1 MCRNIDKIKKYV
13 YNGIIKL
20 LRESEGAD
28 VCLVRKK
35 RKKKWIGV
43 VAIVLAVALLIGGA
57 MVLGNYLKNK
67 REMAVWQEQYDA
79 FYASKLESFAY
90 ENELYEDYE
99 VDVAFIGDSLTDGY
113 DLGTYYPEMKVIN
126 RGIGGDTTHGVLAR
140 LDTSI
145 IEPAPRVV
153 VMMIGTN
160 NLGDMFTDYE
170 EILIKLKS
178 ELPDTKVVILSIP
191 PSCGDYASRNGQIA
205 INNVKIKSLAEKY
218 DYTYVDVFTPLF
230 DFERNEL
237 RAEYTTDGI
246 HFTPLGYEVITA
258 EVKPVLEDL
267 LSE

>member
-1 MCRNIDKIKKYV
+1 M
-13 YNGIIKL
+13 
-20 LRESEGAD
+20 
-28 VCLVRKK
+28 
-35 RKKKWIGV
+35 KKKIIIISAICV
-43 VAIVLAVALLIGGA
+43 SLALIVAALL
-57 MVLGNYLKNK
+57 VLILHVLPERERAREQREFFEFLQQYYKDKSANFAEENK
-67 REMAVWQEQYDA
+67 T
-79 FYASKLESFAY
+79 LG
-90 ENELYEDYE
+90 E

-113 DLGTYYPEMKVIN
+113 DLKMYYPEMKVIN

>member
-1 MCRNIDKIKKYV
+1 M
-13 YNGIIKL
+13 
-20 LRESEGAD
+20 
-28 VCLVRKK
+28 
-35 RKKKWIGV
+35 KKKIIIIT
-43 VAIVLAVALLIGGA
+43 AICVSLALIIAAILALFLRVIPEMERA
-57 MVLGNYLKNK
+57 
-67 REMAVWQEQYDA
+67 REEREFFEFLQQYYKDKSA
-79 FYASKLESFAY
+79 SFAE
-90 ENELYEDYE
+90 ENKTLGE

-113 DLGTYYPEMKVIN
+113 DLKKYYPDMTVIN

-140 LDTSI
+140 LDTSV

-170 EILIKLKS
+170 DILAELKS
-178 ELPDTKVVILSIP
+178 ELPDTHVVLLSIP
-191 PSCGDYASRNGQIA
+191 PASGDYKERNCQIA
-205 INNVKIKSLAEKY
+205 INNVKIKGLAKKY
-218 DYTYVDVFTPLF
+218 GYAYVDVFTPLF
-230 DFERNEL
+230 DFERDEL

>member
-1 MCRNIDKIKKYV
+1 M
-13 YNGIIKL
+13 
-20 LRESEGAD
+20 
-28 VCLVRKK
+28 
-35 RKKKWIGV
+35 KKKIIIISAICV
-43 VAIVLAVALLIGGA
+43 SLALIVAALL
-57 MVLGNYLKNK
+57 VLFLHVLPERERAREQREFFEFLQQYYKDKSANFAEENK
-67 REMAVWQEQYDA
+67 T
-79 FYASKLESFAY
+79 LG
-90 ENELYEDYE
+90 E

-237 RAEYTTDGI
+237 SAEYTTDGI

>member
-1 MCRNIDKIKKYV
+1 M
-13 YNGIIKL
+13 
-20 LRESEGAD
+20 
-28 VCLVRKK
+28 
-35 RKKKWIGV
+35 KKKITIIIAICV
-43 VAIVLAVALLIGGA
+43 SLALIVAALL
-57 MVLGNYLKNK
+57 VLILHVLPERERAREQREFFEFLQQYYKDKSANFAEENK
-67 REMAVWQEQYDA
+67 T
-79 FYASKLESFAY
+79 LG
-90 ENELYEDYE
+90 E

-113 DLGTYYPEMKVIN
+113 DLKMYYPEMKVIN

-140 LDTSI
+140 LDASI

-160 NLGDMFTDYE
+160 NLGDMFTDYD

-178 ELPDTKVVILSIP
+178 ELPDTMVVILSIP
-191 PSCGDYASRNGQIA
+191 PASGEYVERNGQIA

-218 DYTYVDVFTPLF
+218 DYAYVDVFTPLF

-237 RAEYTTDGI
+237 SAEYTTDGL